1 MWGLSAVFPPKIRLH
16 GVFARVRSLQS
27 ISSPDPYSTC
37 TFPATCLPKCEKS
50 FNLRAGNRSDK
61 IKMDSISRGD
71 STVTLSLDSLLSVIL
86 SSHEKSAEM
95 LSKEEDL
102 KAFISRHRS
111 LLLKERDAE
120 VERSSLLLSNCGPRL
135 LEQKG
140 LALIGLGVSNITIGL
155 GGKTCVQQS
164 LIFQFRRYP

>member
-1 MWGLSAVFPPKIRLH
+1 MWGLSAIFPPKIRLH
-16 GVFARVRSLQS
+16 SARVRSLQS
-27 ISSPDPYSTC
+27 ISSLNPYASC
-37 TFPATCLPKCEKS
+37 GKCASRIPKCEKS
-50 FNLRAGNRSDK
+50 FKSLRAGNRSDK